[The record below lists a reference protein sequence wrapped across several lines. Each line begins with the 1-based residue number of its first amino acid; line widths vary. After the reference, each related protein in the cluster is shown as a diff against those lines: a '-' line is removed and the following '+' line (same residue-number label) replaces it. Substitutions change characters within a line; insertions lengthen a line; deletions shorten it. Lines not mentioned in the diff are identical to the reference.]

1 MVERHKNM
9 IRWHFTILAL
19 ALVVGCA
26 PSEQG
31 NNAALD
37 AKKQAAMSKVN
48 VDEATSD
55 QGNNA
60 ALDAKKEAAMSNK
73 KADKAN
79 EYVPKVTREDVL
91 RVIRREFPGNKPELI
106 LRNTRRL
113 RL

>member
-1 MVERHKNM
+1 
-9 IRWHFTILAL
+9 
-19 ALVVGCA
+19 
-26 PSEQG
+26 
-31 NNAALD
+31 
-37 AKKQAAMSKVN
+37 MSKVN

-79 EYVPKVTREDVL
+79 EYVPKVTREDVS

-106 LRNTRRL
+106 LGILDGYGSEEWQPEKARVQLAILKLSHGDVDASESAWVLHGVTSAT
-113 RL
+113 